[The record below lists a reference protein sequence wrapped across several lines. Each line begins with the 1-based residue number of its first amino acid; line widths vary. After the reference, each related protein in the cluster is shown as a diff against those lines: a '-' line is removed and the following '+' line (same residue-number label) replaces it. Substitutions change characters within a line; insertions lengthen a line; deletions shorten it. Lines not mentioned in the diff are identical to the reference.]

1 MILTKPKDL
10 RRTSEKDD
18 RGVKLI
24 RRKYPEVAKTLHK
37 RAETYNRAVDRAM
50 ELEKE
55 GKVLIVA
62 PDDTCGVDTTKK
74 TKEGLQALYEK
85 GLADGAAIRDFVR

>member
-1 MILTKPKDL
+1 MTGYENENITL
-10 RRTSEKDD
+10 
-18 RGVKLI
+18 
-24 RRKYPEVAKTLHK
+24 KTLY
-37 RAETYNRAVDRAM
+37 RFVEIG
-50 ELEKE
+50 EKE

-62 PDDTCGVDTTKK
+62 PDDTYGVDTAKK